1 MITPMSAVVL
11 ILLCSAVFAGVPIWF
26 GWKREARLKSANATL
41 ANQVAT
47 LQAHPDSWQSGYY
60 AGRKMGT
67 ATAYSERNQL
77 NRLLESAKQDSKRLD
92 SGMIIIAG
100 RDEFGE
106 TTRTHARGLNLRQL
120 IDEAVEEHNS

>member
-1 MITPMSAVVL
+1 MTADHLAYAVLVL
-11 ILLCSAVFAGVPIWF
+11 FAMLMMWDKWRMAKKLELARDVNAILAA
-26 GWKREARLKSANATL
+26 
-41 ANQVAT
+41 QVET
-47 LQAHPDSWQSGYY
+47 LQAHPDSWQSGYN

-67 ATAYSERNQL
+67 SLALAER
-77 NRLLESAKQDSKRLD
+77 ESLSARYVEAKQDRARLD

-120 IDEAVEEHNS
+120 IDEAVEEHKP